1 MDLNAIL
8 RELIAKINYWLYE
21 ITRNFYVN
29 RGGSYGR

>member
-8 RELIAKINYWLYE
+8 RELIAKINDWLYE
-21 ITRNFYVN
+21 ITRKIYGN